1 MKRRCCLN
9 VLEDGIIKPKGYRFT
24 SEFRY
29 QTNFIKAIAFL
40 TPLVVG
46 PLFILAT
53 DKVFLPLTRGQLDIV
68 VIFTIFSP
76 SWIRAI
82 IQGGVSL
89 LLGYS
94 LSLSS
99 LLALRFVADFPMK
112 TGGYRPYR
120 DAFIVA
126 IAPLSFY
133 IALLIPLLLGHQGT
147 IGNMLT
153 FVLLMNLLPTAADV
167 YFVGWLLTKS
177 RASLL
182 YMNPRSAFL
191 FEPLLEDDKATSRI
205 EGQVSEQPKKRK
217 HRKSRRSYS
226 LSSRRMI

>member
-1 MKRRCCLN
+1 MSAEELI
-9 VLEDGIIKPKGYRFT
+9 VPKGYHFT

-53 DKVFLPLTRGQLDIV
+53 DQVFLPLTRGQLDIL

-76 SWIRAI
+76 YWIRAI
-82 IQGGVSL
+82 IQRGVSL

-99 LLALRFVADFPMK
+99 FLALRLVADFPMK

-120 DAFIVA
+120 DAFLVA
-126 IAPLSFY
+126 IAPLSLY
-133 IALLIPLLLGHQGT
+133 SALLLPLLLGHQGPMS
-147 IGNMLT
+147 NMLT
-153 FVLLMNLLPTAADV
+153 FVLLMNFLPTASDV

-182 YMNPRSAFL
+182 YMKRRNALL
-191 FEPLLEDDKATSRI
+191 FEPLSQDDTATAKTED
-205 EGQVSEQPKKRK
+205 
-217 HRKSRRSYS
+217 
-226 LSSRRMI
+226 

>member
-1 MKRRCCLN
+1 MSAEEL
-9 VLEDGIIKPKGYRFT
+9 IAPKGYHFT

-53 DKVFLPLTRGQLDIV
+53 DQVFLPLTRGQLDIV

-76 SWIRAI
+76 YWIRAI
-82 IQGGVSL
+82 IQRGVSL

-99 LLALRFVADFPMK
+99 FLALRFAADFPMK

-120 DAFIVA
+120 DAFLVA

-133 IALLIPLLLGHQGT
+133 IALLLPLLLGHRGP
-147 IGNMLT
+147 ISNMLA
-153 FVLLMNLLPTAADV
+153 FVLLMNLLPTASDV

-182 YMNPRSAFL
+182 YMKCRSALL
-191 FEPLLEDDKATSRI
+191 FEPLPQDDNATTKIED
-205 EGQVSEQPKKRK
+205 
-217 HRKSRRSYS
+217 
-226 LSSRRMI
+226 